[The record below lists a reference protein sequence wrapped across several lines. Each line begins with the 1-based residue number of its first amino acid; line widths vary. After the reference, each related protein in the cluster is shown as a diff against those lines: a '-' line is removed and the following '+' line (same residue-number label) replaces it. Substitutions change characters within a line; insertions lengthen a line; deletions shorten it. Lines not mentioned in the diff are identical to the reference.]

1 MRRLRIT
8 IVILFVLS
16 GIAFI
21 GYNIANRI
29 LSDHTPP
36 VITSDS
42 DTISVSVAAEDS
54 ELLAGL
60 TATDNKDGDITDSIR
75 ISSMSNFT
83 EPGKRTISY
92 AVFDSSNQ
100 AATLTRNLEYTDYV
114 SPKIHQTQPLRF
126 SLNELDDANL
136 AENMTAE
143 DCIDGDITKQIRVSF
158 GDVYIST
165 AGSYTIT
172 VQVSNS
178 AGDTCSV
185 PVDVTVTDPTD
196 SAERE
201 KYYPVLSEYIAYT
214 DAGVPIDPA
223 AFLIGLERNGTQYL
237 FDTDAELMPAGKE
250 SVVIA
255 GAVDYN
261 TPGTYTLE
269 YQFANADGVTAV
281 TKLAVVVR

>member
-16 GIAFI
+16 GIAFL
-21 GYNIANRI
+21 GYNIADRM

-36 VITSDS
+36 VIASDS
-42 DTISVSVAAEDS
+42 DTISVSVAAEES
-54 ELLAGL
+54 ELFAGL
-60 TATDNKDGDITDSIR
+60 TAADDKDGDLTDSIR

-92 AVFDSSNQ
+92 VVFDSANQ

-126 SLNELDDANL
+126 SLNELDEISL
-136 AENMTAE
+136 AGSMTAE
-143 DCIDGDITKQIRVSF
+143 DCIDGDITNQIRANF
-158 GDVYIST
+158 GDVYVSA

-185 PVDVTVTDPTD
+185 PVDVTVTDPSD
-196 SAERE
+196 PAERE
-201 KYYPVLSEYIAYT
+201 KYYPVLSEYIVYT
-214 DAGVPIDPA
+214 DVGVPIDPA
-223 AFLIGLERNGTQYL
+223 AFLTGLERNGTQYL
-237 FDTDAELMPAGKE
+237 FDVDAGVLPAGRE

-261 TPGTYTLE
+261 TAGTYTLE

>member
-8 IVILFVLS
+8 IVIVFVLS

-21 GYNIANRI
+21 GYNIADRV

-42 DTISVSVAAEDS
+42 DTISVSVAAEES
-54 ELLAGL
+54 ELFAGL
-60 TATDNKDGDITDSIR
+60 TATDDKDGDLTDSIR

-114 SPKIHQTQPLRF
+114 PPKIYQTQPLRF
-126 SLNELDDANL
+126 SLNEMEDVSL

-143 DCIDGDITKQIRVSF
+143 DCIDGDLTKQIRVNL
-158 GDVYIST
+158 GDTYIST
-165 AGSYTIT
+165 AGSYTVT

-185 PVDVTVTDPTD
+185 PVDVTITDPSD
-196 SAERE
+196 PAERE

-214 DAGVPIDPA
+214 DVGVPIDPA
-223 AFLIGLERNGTQYL
+223 AYLIGLERNGNQYL
-237 FDTDAELMPAGKE
+237 FDVDAAMIPAGRE
-250 SVVIA
+250 GVVIA
-255 GAVDYN
+255 GTVDYN
-261 TPGTYTLE
+261 TAGTYTLE
-269 YQFANADGVTAV
+269 YQFTTADGVTAV

>member
-126 SLNELDDANL
+126 SLNEMDDANL

-143 DCIDGDITKQIRVSF
+143 DCIDGDITKQIRASF

>member
-126 SLNELDDANL
+126 SLNEMDDANL

-143 DCIDGDITKQIRVSF
+143 DCIDGDITKQIRASF

-237 FDTDAELMPAGKE
+237 FDTDAELMPAGRE

>member
-16 GIAFI
+16 GIAFL
-21 GYNIANRI
+21 GYNIAERMN
-29 LSDHTPP
+29 SDHTPP
-36 VITSDS
+36 VMTSDT
-42 DTISVSVAAEDS
+42 DTISVSVAAEES

-60 TATDNKDGDITDSIR
+60 TVTDNKDGDLTDSIR

-114 SPKIHQTQPLRF
+114 SPKIHLTQPLRF
-126 SLNELDDANL
+126 SLNDIEDINL

-143 DCIDGDITKQIRVSF
+143 DCIDGDITKQIRASF

-185 PVDVTVTDPTD
+185 PLDVTITDPADTD
-196 SAERE
+196 ERG
-201 KYYPVLSEYIAYT
+201 KYYPVLTEYIAYT
-214 DAGVPIDPA
+214 GVGVPIDPA

-237 FDTDAELMPAGKE
+237 FDTDAAMMPAGRE

-255 GAVDYN
+255 GTVDYN
-261 TPGTYTLE
+261 TAGTYTLE
-269 YQFANADGVTAV
+269 YQFTNADGVTAT
-281 TKLAVVVR
+281 TKLAVVVG

>member
-8 IVILFVLS
+8 IIVLFVLS
-16 GIAFI
+16 GIVFL
-21 GYNIANRI
+21 GYNIAERM

-36 VITSDS
+36 VISSDT
-42 DTISVSVAAEDS
+42 DTISVSTAAEKS

-60 TATDNKDGDITDSIR
+60 TAEDDKDGDLTDSIR

-126 SLNELDDANL
+126 SLNEMEDAGL

-165 AGSYTIT
+165 AGSYAVT

-185 PVDVTVTDPTD
+185 PVEVTITDPTD
-196 SAERE
+196 SAERG

-214 DAGVPIDPA
+214 DVGVPIDPA
-223 AFLIGLERNGTQYL
+223 VFLIGLERNGTQYL
-237 FDTDAELMPAGKE
+237 FDTDAALMPAGRE
-250 SVVIA
+250 SVLIA
-255 GAVDYN
+255 GTVDYN
-261 TPGTYTLE
+261 TAGTYTLE
-269 YQFANADGVTAV
+269 YQFTNEDGVTAV

>member
-42 DTISVSVAAEDS
+42 DTISVSVAAENS

-126 SLNELDDANL
+126 SLNEMDDANL

-143 DCIDGDITKQIRVSF
+143 DCIDGDITKQIRASF

-223 AFLIGLERNGTQYL
+223 AFLIGLERNETQYL
-237 FDTDAELMPAGKE
+237 FDTDAELMPAGRE

>member
-75 ISSMSNFT
+75 ISSMLNFT

-126 SLNELDDANL
+126 SLNEMDDANL

-143 DCIDGDITKQIRVSF
+143 DCIDGDITKQIRASF

-237 FDTDAELMPAGKE
+237 FDTDAELMPAGRE

>member
-16 GIAFI
+16 GIAFL
-21 GYNIANRI
+21 GYNIAERMN
-29 LSDHTPP
+29 SDHTPP
-36 VITSDS
+36 VMTSDT
-42 DTISVSVAAEDS
+42 DTISVSVAAEES

-60 TATDNKDGDITDSIR
+60 TATDDKDGDLTDSIR

-114 SPKIHQTQPLRF
+114 SPKIHLTQPLRF
-126 SLNELDDANL
+126 SLNDIEDINL

-143 DCIDGDITKQIRVSF
+143 DCIDGDITKQIRASF

-185 PVDVTVTDPTD
+185 PLDLTITDPADTD
-196 SAERE
+196 ERG
-201 KYYPVLSEYIAYT
+201 KYYPVLTEYIAYT
-214 DAGVPIDPA
+214 GVGVPIDPA

-237 FDTDAELMPAGKE
+237 FDTDAAMMPAGRE

-255 GAVDYN
+255 GTVDYN
-261 TPGTYTLE
+261 TAGTYTLE
-269 YQFANADGVTAV
+269 YQFTNADGVTAT
-281 TKLAVVVR
+281 TKLAVVVG

>member
-126 SLNELDDANL
+126 SLNEMDDANL

-143 DCIDGDITKQIRVSF
+143 DCIDGDITKQIRASF

-223 AFLIGLERNGTQYL
+223 AFLIGLERNETQYL

>member
-16 GIAFI
+16 GIAFL
-21 GYNIANRI
+21 GYNIADRM

-42 DTISVSVAAEDS
+42 DAISVSVAAEDS

-60 TATDNKDGDITDSIR
+60 TATDDKDGDITDSIR

-92 AVFDSSNQ
+92 VVFDSSNQ
-100 AATLTRNLEYTDYV
+100 AATLTRSLEYTDYV
-114 SPKIHQTQPLRF
+114 SPKIYQTQPLRF
-126 SLNELDDANL
+126 SLNELDDINL
-136 AENMTAE
+136 TESMKAE
-143 DCIDGDITKQIRVSF
+143 DCIDGDITNQIRASF
-158 GDVYIST
+158 GDTYIST

-172 VQVSNS
+172 IQVSNS

-185 PVDVTVTDPTD
+185 PVDVTVTDPAD

-201 KYYPVLSEYIAYT
+201 KYYPVLSEYIAYA
-214 DAGVPIDPA
+214 DVGVPIDPA

-237 FDTDAELMPAGKE
+237 FDVDTDLLPAGRE
-250 SVVIA
+250 SVAIT
-255 GAVDYN
+255 GDVDYN
-261 TPGTYTLE
+261 TAGTYTLE
-269 YQFANADGVTAV
+269 YQFTTADGVAAV

>member
-16 GIAFI
+16 GIAFL
-21 GYNIANRI
+21 GYNIADRM
-29 LSDHTPP
+29 LSDHMPP

-42 DTISVSVAAEDS
+42 DIISVSVAAEES

-60 TATDNKDGDITDSIR
+60 TATDDEDGDLTDSIR

-92 AVFDSSNQ
+92 VVFDSANQ

-114 SPKIHQTQPLRF
+114 SPKIYQTQPLRF
-126 SLNELDDANL
+126 SLNELDDINL
-136 AENMTAE
+136 TESMTAE
-143 DCIDGDITKQIRVSF
+143 DCIDGDITNQIRASF
-158 GDVYIST
+158 GDVYVSA

-185 PVDVTVTDPTD
+185 PVDVTVTDPAD

-214 DAGVPIDPA
+214 DVGVPIDPA
-223 AFLIGLERNGTQYL
+223 AFLTGLERNGTQYL
-237 FDTDAELMPAGKE
+237 FDVDAGILPAGRE

-261 TPGTYTLE
+261 TAGTYTLE

>member
-126 SLNELDDANL
+126 SLNGMDDANL

-237 FDTDAELMPAGKE
+237 FDTDAELMPAGRE

>member
-126 SLNELDDANL
+126 SLNEMDDANL

-143 DCIDGDITKQIRVSF
+143 DCIDGDITKQIRASF
-158 GDVYIST
+158 GDVYISI

-237 FDTDAELMPAGKE
+237 FDTDAELMPAGRE

>member
-8 IVILFVLS
+8 IVIVFILS
-16 GIAFI
+16 GIAFLS
-21 GYNIANRI
+21 YRVADRV

-42 DTISVSVAAEDS
+42 DTITVSVAATDT

-60 TATDNKDGDITDSIR
+60 KAEDDRDGDLTDSIR

-92 AVFDSSNQ
+92 VVFDSSNQ

-114 SPKIHQTQPLRF
+114 SPEIHQTEPLRF
-126 SLNELDDANL
+126 SLSKRNDISLT
-136 AENMTAE
+136 ENMTAQ
-143 DCIDGDITKQIRVSF
+143 DCLDGDITNQIRASY
-158 GDVYIST
+158 GDTYIT
-165 AGSYTIT
+165 DEGSYTVT

-185 PVDVTVTDPTD
+185 PVNVTVTSDSDP
-196 SAERE
+196 SERE

-214 DAGVPIDPA
+214 SIGVPIDPA
-223 AFLIGLERNGTQYL
+223 SYLIGLERNGTRYL
-237 FDTDAELMPAGKE
+237 FDTDGAMLPAGRE
-250 SVVIA
+250 GVVIT
-255 GAVDYN
+255 GNVDYN
-261 TPGTYTLE
+261 TAGTYTLD
-269 YQFANADGVTAV
+269 YQFTGTGGVTAS

>member
-126 SLNELDDANL
+126 SLNEMDDANL

-143 DCIDGDITKQIRVSF
+143 DCIDGDITKQIRASF

-196 SAERE
+196 SDERE

-237 FDTDAELMPAGKE
+237 FDTDAELMPAGRE

-269 YQFANADGVTAV
+269 YQFTNADGVTAV

>member
-16 GIAFI
+16 GIAFL
-21 GYNIANRI
+21 GYNIAERMN
-29 LSDHTPP
+29 SDHTPP
-36 VITSDS
+36 VMTSDT
-42 DTISVSVAAEDS
+42 DTISVSVAAEES

-60 TATDNKDGDITDSIR
+60 TATDDKDGDLTDSIR

-114 SPKIHQTQPLRF
+114 SPKIHLTQPLRF
-126 SLNELDDANL
+126 SLNDMEDINL

-143 DCIDGDITKQIRVSF
+143 DCIDGDITKQIRASF

-185 PVDVTVTDPTD
+185 PLDLTITDPADTD
-196 SAERE
+196 ERG
-201 KYYPVLSEYIAYT
+201 KYYPVLTEYIAYT
-214 DAGVPIDPA
+214 GVGVPIDPA

-237 FDTDAELMPAGKE
+237 FDTDAAMMPAGRE

-255 GAVDYN
+255 GTVDYN
-261 TPGTYTLE
+261 TAGTYTLE
-269 YQFANADGVTAV
+269 YQFTNADGVTAT
-281 TKLAVVVR
+281 TKLAVVVG

>member
-16 GIAFI
+16 GIAFL
-21 GYNIANRI
+21 GYNIADRM

-42 DTISVSVAAEDS
+42 DTISVSVAAEES
-54 ELLAGL
+54 ELSAGL
-60 TATDNKDGDITDSIR
+60 TATDDKDGDLTDSIR

-92 AVFDSSNQ
+92 VVFDSANQ

-126 SLNELDDANL
+126 SLNELDEISL
-136 AENMTAE
+136 AGSMTAE
-143 DCIDGDITKQIRVSF
+143 DCIDGDITNQIRANF
-158 GDVYIST
+158 GDVYISS

-185 PVDVTVTDPTD
+185 PVDVTVTDPSD
-196 SAERE
+196 PAERE
-201 KYYPVLSEYIAYT
+201 KYYPVLSEYIVYT
-214 DAGVPIDPA
+214 DVACRSTRRPFSPAWRGTAHSICSMWMQGV
-223 AFLIGLERNGTQYL
+223 L
-237 FDTDAELMPAGKE
+237 PAGRE

-261 TPGTYTLE
+261 TAGTYTLE

>member
-126 SLNELDDANL
+126 SLNEMDDANL

-237 FDTDAELMPAGKE
+237 FDTDAELMPEGRE